1 MGWCFFVVYFIM
13 DKNSFNNVIYLVE
26 VIYDG
31 KGIDELY
38 VVLVGNKIDLEYFR
52 KGKKVDVLK
61 KMF

>member
-1 MGWCFFVVYFIM
+1 M